1 MKALKSSSKTLGKK
15 GIAMSKKVMMLIALM
30 AVSLLTMPLAGCS
43 KPLTLSVY
51 EPQHGAAF
59 TDASVEVR
67 GNVSDSKA
75 TVWVNDNVVVVTKY
89 PKTASFTTTID
100 LIEGENTIKVTAAR
114 GKPDNWKDVIERTV
128 TVTYGTTIEV
138 TSPEDKAELTESPVT
153 VNGKVSDPA
162 AKVTVNGIEAEVA
175 NDGTFSASV
184 ELVEG
189 ENTIEVTATV
199 EGKKPVAQTITVT
212 YKSS

>member
-1 MKALKSSSKTLGKK
+1 
-15 GIAMSKKVMMLIALM
+15 MSKKVMMLIALL

-51 EPQHGAAF
+51 EPQHGATF
-59 TDASVEVR
+59 TDSMVQVR
-67 GNVSDSKA
+67 GYVSDSKA
-75 TVWVNDNVVVVTKY
+75 TVWVNDSMVEVSKQGNFS
-89 PKTASFTTTID
+89 AN
-100 LIEGENTIKVTAAR
+100 LELAEGENTIKVTAAR
-114 GKPDNWKDVIERTV
+114 GKPDKWKDVVERTV
-128 TVTYGTTIEV
+128 TVTYGTTVKV

-162 AKVTVNGIEAEVA
+162 AKVTVNDIEVEVA

-189 ENTIEVTATV
+189 ENTIEIVATM
-199 EGKKPVAQTITVT
+199 EGKEPVAQTITVT
-212 YKSS
+212 YKSSQ

>member
-1 MKALKSSSKTLGKK
+1 
-15 GIAMSKKVMMLIALM
+15 MSKKVMMLIALL

-67 GNVSDSKA
+67 GYVSDSKA
-75 TVWVNDNVVVVTKY
+75 TVWVNDSTVGVSKQGNFS
-89 PKTASFTTTID
+89 AN
-100 LIEGENTIKVTAAR
+100 LELAEGENTIKVTAAR
-114 GKPDNWKDVIERTV
+114 GKPDKWKDVVERTV
-128 TVTYGTTIEV
+128 AVTYGTTVEV
-138 TSPEDKAELTESPVT
+138 TSPEDKAELTESPLT
-153 VNGKVSDPA
+153 VSGKVSDPA
-162 AKVTVNGIEAEVA
+162 AKVTVNGIEAEVTE
-175 NDGTFSASV
+175 DGTFSASV